1 MQAAKRMSAVELL
14 IAALRADAAPAA
26 WFTQA
31 EAAALDWD
39 DLAVTALA
47 LGLAPLLHDQLEGWG
62 RALPHPPAQAKLTF
76 ARQLERTRHTARQAQ
91 LAEALAALPVTP
103 IVLKGAY
110 LAECV
115 YPEPGLRPMNDIDLF
130 FPPEALPAV
139 TAALAALGYGGKET
153 PAELGPGI
161 TKHTSTFQRAGGPAA
176 TPNPYLSA
184 RGGHMLEP
192 HRSLEESWFGLRC
205 DLTPGMWDR
214 SQPITLAGQPARA
227 LAPADALLHLAVHL
241 TFHLIQGSPS
251 FVQLADI
258 ATFTQ
263 RVAVPWDDL
272 LARARAL
279 RASSFVYAGLRL
291 GHQVL
296 GAPVPPEVLAAL
308 AAASPA
314 NVRRAAEGL
323 SLEQVMRRTQQAP
336 LRTLRQ
342 RLSRGVAD
350 RAETA
355 RWAHSPA
362 EAMRIWWTLL
372 DVTRTDTFRLAT
384 GAKS

>member
-1 MQAAKRMSAVELL
+1 MNPVELL
-14 IAALRADAAPAA
+14 VAALRADADPAA
-26 WFTQA
+26 WFAQA
-31 EAAALDWD
+31 QVATLDWD
-39 DLAVTALA
+39 DLAVSALA
-47 LGLAPLLHDQLEGWG
+47 LGLAPLLHARLEAWG
-62 RALPHPPAQAKLTF
+62 RPLPHPPAQAKLGF
-76 ARQLERTRHTARQAQ
+76 ARQVELARHTARTAQ
-91 LAEALAALPVTP
+91 LAEVLRALPVTP

-115 YPEPGLRPMNDIDLF
+115 YPAPGLRPMNDIDLL

-139 TAALAALGYGGKET
+139 TAALAALDYGGKDK

-161 TKHTSTFQRAGGPAA
+161 TKHTSTFKRAEGPAA

-205 DLTPGMWDR
+205 DLTPCMWAR
-214 SQPITLAGQPARA
+214 SQAITIAGQPARA

-258 ATFTQ
+258 STFAQ
-263 RVAVPWDDL
+263 RVSVPWDDL
-272 LARARAL
+272 LARARSL
-279 RASSFVYAGLRL
+279 RAAGFAYAALRL
-291 GHQVL
+291 GQQL
-296 GAPVPPEVLAAL
+296 LAAPVPPEVLAAL

-314 NVRRAAEGL
+314 GVRRAAEGL
-323 SLEQVMRRTQQAP
+323 SLDRVMRRTQQAP
-336 LRTLRQ
+336 LRTLSQ
-342 RLSRGVAD
+342 RLRRGVAD

-362 EAMRIWWTLL
+362 EAVRIWGTLL

>member
-1 MQAAKRMSAVELL
+1 MNTVELL
-14 IAALRADAAPAA
+14 VAALHTQADPAA
-26 WFTQA
+26 WFAQA
-31 EAAALDWD
+31 EAARADWD

-47 LGLAPLLHDQLEGWG
+47 LGLAPLLHARLEGWG
-62 RALPHPPAQAKLTF
+62 RPLPHAPAQAKLGF
-76 ARQLERTRHTARQAQ
+76 ARQMELARHTARAAQ
-91 LAEALAALPVTP
+91 LAEALAALPVAP

-115 YPEPGLRPMNDIDLF
+115 YPAPGLRPMNDIDLL

-139 TAALAALGYGGKET
+139 GAALAALGYGGKEKS
-153 PAELGPGI
+153 ADLGPGI
-161 TKHTSTFQRAGGPAA
+161 TKHTSTFKRAEGSPAPGRAA

-214 SQPITLAGQPARA
+214 SVPITLAGRAARA
-227 LAPADALLHLAVHL
+227 LDPADALLHLAVHL

-251 FVQLADI
+251 FVQLADLSVF
-258 ATFTQ
+258 AQ
-263 RVAVPWDDL
+263 RVAVPWDEL

-279 RASSFVYAGLRL
+279 RASGFAYAGLRL
-291 GHQVL
+291 SHRVL
-296 GAPVPPEVLAAL
+296 GAPIPSDVLAAL

-314 NVRRAAEGL
+314 GVRRAAEAL
-323 SLEQVMRRTQQAP
+323 SLTQVMHRTQQAP

-342 RLSRGVAD
+342 RLQRGVAD

-362 EAMRIWWTLL
+362 EAARIWWTLL

>member
-1 MQAAKRMSAVELL
+1 MSAVELL
-14 IAALRADAAPAA
+14 VAALRADAAPAPAA
-26 WFTQA
+26 WFAQA

-39 DLAVTALA
+39 DLAITALA
-47 LGLAPLLHDQLEGWG
+47 LGLAPLLHAQLEGWG
-62 RALPHPPAQAKLTF
+62 RALPHAPAQAKLAF
-76 ARQLERTRHTARQAQ
+76 ARQIETTRHTARQAQ

-103 IVLKGAY
+103 IVLKGAF

-115 YPEPGLRPMNDIDLF
+115 YPAPGLRPMNDIDLL

-139 TAALAALGYGGKET
+139 TAALAALGYGGKEKS
-153 PAELGPGI
+153 AEVGPGI
-161 TKHTSTFQRAGGPAA
+161 TKHTSTFKRADGPAA

-205 DLTPGMWDR
+205 DLTPGMWAR
-214 SQPITLAGQPARA
+214 SVPVTLAGQPARA

-258 ATFTQ
+258 NTYVQ
-263 RVAVPWDDL
+263 RVPVPWDDL
-272 LARARAL
+272 LARASAL
-279 RASSFVYAGLRL
+279 RACGFVYAGLRL
-291 GHQVL
+291 GQQVF
-296 GAPVPPEVLAAL
+296 GAPVPPAVLAAL

-314 NVRRAAEGL
+314 SVRRAAEAL
-323 SLEQVMRRTQQAP
+323 SLAQVMRRTQQAP
-336 LRTLRQ
+336 LRTLSQ
-342 RLSRGVAD
+342 RLRRGVAD

-355 RWAHSPA
+355 RWSHSPA
-362 EAMRIWWTLL
+362 ETLRIWWTLL
-372 DVTRTDTFRLAT
+372 DITRTDTFRLAT
-384 GAKS
+384 AGKS

>member
-1 MQAAKRMSAVELL
+1 MNAVELL
-14 IAALRADAAPAA
+14 VAALHTQAEPAA
-26 WFTQA
+26 WFAQA
-31 EAAALDWD
+31 EAASLDWD

-47 LGLAPLLHDQLEGWG
+47 LGLAPLLHARLEGWG
-62 RALPHPPAQAKLTF
+62 QPLPHAPAQAKLGF
-76 ARQLERTRHTARQAQ
+76 ARQMEAARHTARTAQ

-115 YPEPGLRPMNDIDLF
+115 YPAPGLRPMNDIDLL
-130 FPPEALPAV
+130 FPPESLPAV
-139 TAALAALGYGGKET
+139 SAALVALGYGGKEKS
-153 PAELGPGI
+153 ADLGPGI
-161 TKHTSTFQRAGGPAA
+161 TKHTSTFKRAEAATA

-205 DLTPGMWDR
+205 DLTPGVWDR
-214 SQPITLAGQPARA
+214 SLPVTLAGRPARA

-258 ATFTQ
+258 SVFAQ

-272 LARARAL
+272 LARARAR
-279 RASSFVYAGLRL
+279 RASGFVYAGLRL
-291 GHQVL
+291 GHEVL
-296 GAPVPPEVLAAL
+296 GAPIPPDVLVAL

-314 NVRRAAEGL
+314 GVRRAADAL
-323 SLEQVMRRTQQAP
+323 SLAQAMRRTQQAP
-336 LRTLRQ
+336 LRTFRQ
-342 RLSRGVAD
+342 RLQRGLAD

-362 EAMRIWWTLL
+362 EAARIWWTLL

-384 GAKS
+384 GAKP